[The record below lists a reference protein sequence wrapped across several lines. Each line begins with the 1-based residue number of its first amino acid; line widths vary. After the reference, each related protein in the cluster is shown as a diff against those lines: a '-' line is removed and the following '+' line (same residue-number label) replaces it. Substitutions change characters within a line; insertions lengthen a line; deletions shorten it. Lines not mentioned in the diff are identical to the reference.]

1 MQSLNFGPVRVY
13 QGDKS
18 GKYPDGNQ
26 VLVQGADTRVAFDT
40 PQVSRH
46 IGPDLDEVDFIILGH
61 VHEDHMVALGRLRSA
76 PVQVHQ
82 ADLAAAQSWQG
93 LARHYGYPQPVL
105 DVLRPMIERD
115 FDYAPRPD
123 ATGYADGAQWDLGGG
138 VRVRAHHLPGHTAG
152 HCALVVEDE
161 GIAFIGDIDLTGFGP
176 YYGDASSD
184 LGQFQRS
191 LQAVRDLDA
200 RMWITSHHRGVVTE
214 RAAFL
219 QALERFA
226 AKIDERDERL
236 LGYLREGPPGRAAP
250 AVPGGLRTALR
261 RIRRA
266 AQHPDAPR
274 QACASRPGQPGR
286 RGHLRAGG
294 MIGRAAGQ
302 RKSGHEG
309 RFFLDGNPWRR
320 GRDSNPRW
328 AINPHTL
335 SRRAT

>member
-46 IGPDLDEVDFIILGH
+46 IGPDLDEVDLIILGH

-152 HCALVVEDE
+152 HSALVVDSE

-184 LGQFQRS
+184 LRQFQRS
-191 LQAVRDLDA
+191 LAAVRELDA
-200 RMWITSHHRGVVTE
+200 RVWVTSHHRGVITE
-214 RAAFL
+214 RAAFE
-219 QALERFA
+219 QALARFA
-226 AKIDERDERL
+226 AKIDERHERL
-236 LGYLREGPPGRAAP
+236 LGYLREGP
-250 AVPGGLRTALR
+250 
-261 RIRRA
+261 
-266 AQHPDAPR
+266 
-274 QACASRPGQPGR
+274 
-286 RGHLRAGG
+286 
-294 MIGRAAGQ
+294 
-302 RKSGHEG
+302 
-309 RFFLDGNPWRR
+309 
-320 GRDSNPRW
+320 
-328 AINPHTL
+328 HTL
-335 SRRAT
+335 AQLVARRLLYPVGFDLPYIDSAERRSIQMHLELLIEQRLVQAVGDEVYALAV